1 MRQSKKRMTLPGTVE
16 PHGDLYWTFQIVG
29 PPDPTPNKHDRQS
42 KQEHKLAR
50 LFSLSPE
57 LVNAIRD
64 IVENWD
70 NTKPG
75 ADLCAAINRARELT
89 EELE

>member
-1 MRQSKKRMTLPGTVE
+1 MRQAKKRMTLPGNVE

-29 PPDPTPNKHDRQS
+29 PPDPLPSQHNRQS
-42 KQEHKLAR
+42 GAEHKLAH

-75 ADLCAAINRARELT
+75 ADLAGAINIARELT